1 MTLNNFNIHLGIN
14 INIKEENLEKNRLL
28 YLHNDIYSKEFT
40 IFDDIKSSKEG
51 DLESI
56 FFNHNNNTYGNEGE
70 NYCNKQIYFIKDEKN
85 LNDNPKNIRLIK
97 TNEKN
102 STPQNILSSKK
113 RKSKIKKKLI
123 SIKKSHTAFDDDN
136 ILRKVQVI
144 FISFIIH
151 YSNDVIS
158 HLFDGD
164 RNVLYFKDI
173 DYQYKKR
180 VQRNYV
186 ENLKSKT
193 IKEII
198 EFPISPKIKKN
209 KEKENKTILKTI
221 LEKYPSIEAFF
232 KTNYLDLFRQYF
244 NNKNDIFKVNGR
256 IIPLS
261 ERTKQKT
268 FSSLIKE
275 NDVLKEK
282 IKYVCINHLL
292 NSYQR
297 MKKPCFKIEKF
308 E

>member
-1 MTLNNFNIHLGIN
+1 MTLDNLNIHFD
-14 INIKEENLEKNRLL
+14 INIKEENLKKKQLL

-56 FFNHNNNTYGNEGE
+56 FFNHNNKTYGNEDE
-70 NYCNKQIYFIKDEKN
+70 NYCNKQIYFIIDEKN
-85 LNDNPKNIRLIK
+85 LNNNLKNIRLTK

-102 STPQNILSSKK
+102 STSENILSSKK

-123 SIKKSHTAFDDDN
+123 SIKKIHTASDDDN

-144 FISFIIH
+144 FISFIIY

-164 RNVLYFKDI
+164 KNIIYFKDI
-173 DYQYKKR
+173 DYQLKKR
-180 VQRNYV
+180 VKNDWV

-198 EFPISPKIKKN
+198 ELKITPKIKKK
-209 KEKENKTILKTI
+209 KENENKTILKII
-221 LEKYPSIEAFF
+221 LEKYPSIEEFF

-268 FSSLIKE
+268 FISLIKK

-282 IKYVCINHLL
+282 IKYVCINYLL
-292 NSYQR
+292 NSYRR
-297 MKKPCFKIEKF
+297 MKKPCFKIDKF

>member
-1 MTLNNFNIHLGIN
+1 MTLDNLNIHFD
-14 INIKEENLEKNRLL
+14 INIKEENLKKKQLL

-56 FFNHNNNTYGNEGE
+56 FFNHNNKTYGNEDE
-70 NYCNKQIYFIKDEKN
+70 NYCNKQIYFIIDEKN
-85 LNDNPKNIRLIK
+85 LNNNLKNIRLTK

-102 STPQNILSSKK
+102 STYENILSSKK

-123 SIKKSHTAFDDDN
+123 SIKKIHTASDDDN

-144 FISFIIH
+144 FISFIIY

-164 RNVLYFKDI
+164 KNIIYFKDI
-173 DYQYKKR
+173 DYQLKKR
-180 VQRNYV
+180 VKNDWV

-198 EFPISPKIKKN
+198 ELKITPKIKKK
-209 KEKENKTILKTI
+209 KENENKTILKII
-221 LEKYPSIEAFF
+221 LEKYPSIEEFF

-268 FSSLIKE
+268 FISLIKK

-282 IKYVCINHLL
+282 IKYVCINYLL
-292 NSYQR
+292 NSYRR
-297 MKKPCFKIEKF
+297 MKKPCFKIDKF

>member
-1 MTLNNFNIHLGIN
+1 MTLDNLNIHFD
-14 INIKEENLEKNRLL
+14 INIKEENLKKKQLL

-56 FFNHNNNTYGNEGE
+56 FFNHNNKTYGNEDE
-70 NYCNKQIYFIKDEKN
+70 NYCNKQIYFIIDEKN
-85 LNDNPKNIRLIK
+85 LNNNLKNIRLTK

-102 STPQNILSSKK
+102 STYENILSSKK

-123 SIKKSHTAFDDDN
+123 SIKKIHTASDDDN

-144 FISFIIH
+144 FISFIIY

-164 RNVLYFKDI
+164 KNILYFKDI
-173 DYQYKKR
+173 DYQLKKR
-180 VQRNYV
+180 VKNDWV

-198 EFPISPKIKKN
+198 ELKITPKIKKK
-209 KEKENKTILKTI
+209 KENENKTILKII
-221 LEKYPSIEAFF
+221 LEKYPSIEEFF

-268 FSSLIKE
+268 FISLIKK

-282 IKYVCINHLL
+282 IKYVCINYLL
-292 NSYQR
+292 NSYRR
-297 MKKPCFKIEKF
+297 MKKPCFKIDKF

>member
-1 MTLNNFNIHLGIN
+1 MTLDNLNIHFDID
-14 INIKEENLEKNRLL
+14 IKEENLKKKQLL

-56 FFNHNNNTYGNEGE
+56 FFNYNNKTYGNEDE
-70 NYCNKQIYFIKDEKN
+70 NYCNKQIYFIIDEKN
-85 LNDNPKNIRLIK
+85 LNNNLKNIRLTK

-102 STPQNILSSKK
+102 STSENILSSKK

-123 SIKKSHTAFDDDN
+123 SIKKIHTASDDDN

-144 FISFIIH
+144 FISFIIY

-164 RNVLYFKDI
+164 KNILYFKDI
-173 DYQYKKR
+173 DYQLKKR
-180 VQRNYV
+180 VKNDWV

-198 EFPISPKIKKN
+198 ELKITPKIKKK
-209 KEKENKTILKTI
+209 KENENKTILKII
-221 LEKYPSIEAFF
+221 LEKYPSIEEFF

-268 FSSLIKE
+268 FSSLIKK

-282 IKYVCINHLL
+282 IKYVCINYLL
-292 NSYQR
+292 NSYRR
-297 MKKPCFKIEKF
+297 MKKPCFKIDKF

>member
-1 MTLNNFNIHLGIN
+1 MTLNNFNIHFGIN

-144 FISFIIH
+144 FISFIIY

-232 KTNYLDLFRQYF
+232 KTNYLDLFRQ
-244 NNKNDIFKVNGR
+244 
-256 IIPLS
+256 
-261 ERTKQKT
+261 
-268 FSSLIKE
+268 
-275 NDVLKEK
+275 
-282 IKYVCINHLL
+282 
-292 NSYQR
+292 
-297 MKKPCFKIEKF
+297 
-308 E
+308 

>member
-1 MTLNNFNIHLGIN
+1 MTLDNLNIHFD
-14 INIKEENLEKNRLL
+14 INIKEENLKKKQLL

-56 FFNHNNNTYGNEGE
+56 FFNHNNKTYGNEDE
-70 NYCNKQIYFIKDEKN
+70 NYCNKQIYFIIDEKN
-85 LNDNPKNIRLIK
+85 LNNKFKNIRLTK

-102 STPQNILSSKK
+102 STSENILSSKK
-113 RKSKIKKKLI
+113 RRSKIKKKLI

-144 FISFIIH
+144 FISFIIY

-209 KEKENKTILKTI
+209 KEKNETILKII

-297 MKKPCFKIEKF
+297 MKKPCFKIDKF